1 MPHNAVNLMAWGGVQ
16 GVIFAEDKSS
26 FPMMLLLQQIRK
38 ELIMSRSGMNDGDAA
53 PTYRQQ
59 LLAAMRIFL
68 VAPLFA
74 RGSDVDAGRWRP

>member
-1 MPHNAVNLMAWGGVQ
+1 M
-16 GVIFAEDKSS
+16 IFAEDKSS

-38 ELIMSRSGMNDGDAA
+38 ELVMSRSRMNGVDAA

-68 VAPLFA
+68 VAPLFQVV
-74 RGSDVDAGRWRP
+74 RDCGAGRCGR